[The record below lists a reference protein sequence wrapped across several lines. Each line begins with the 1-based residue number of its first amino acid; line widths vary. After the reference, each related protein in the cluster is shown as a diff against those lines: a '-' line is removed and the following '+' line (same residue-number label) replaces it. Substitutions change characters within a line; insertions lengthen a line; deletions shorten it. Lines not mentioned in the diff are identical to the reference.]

1 MSGSKRLSLIT
12 NPAAFTLLE
21 LLETTFL
28 ISLLT
33 GVMTMAYL
41 TILKGTDEQIARSRA
56 RGGVNI
62 ALEGM
67 LIDLRHAYQLVLDPI
82 TREIRFQ
89 VSESGAT
96 KFYVYYFQ
104 NQANNSC
111 TAPFDATASF
121 ALKRTELQGGNIST
135 ATYNC
140 GDGDA
145 VIKNAVAPPTSNIT
159 LSGKLVTLDFT
170 TKVKSSRIRV
180 MSSLTARNM

>member
-67 LIDLRHAYQLVLDPI
+67 LIDLRHAYQLVLNP
-82 TREIRFQ
+82 TTKEIRLR
-89 VSESGAT
+89 VSENGTT

-104 NQANNSC
+104 NQANGSC
-111 TAPFDATASF
+111 ATPFDATAIYDI
-121 ALKRTELQGGNIST
+121 KRASLQGGDILSG
-135 ATYNC
+135 TYNC

-145 VIKNAVAPPTSNIT
+145 VIKNAVAPPTSNVT